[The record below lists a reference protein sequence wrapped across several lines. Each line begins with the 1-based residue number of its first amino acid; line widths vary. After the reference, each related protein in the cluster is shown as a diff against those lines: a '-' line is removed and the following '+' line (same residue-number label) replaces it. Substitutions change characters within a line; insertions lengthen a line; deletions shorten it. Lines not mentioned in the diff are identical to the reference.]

1 MVTETKARI
10 AWGFLAQPG
19 DPLAKVLCDTLG
31 PGEAL
36 RRVLGNAPLS
46 EVIAGVEI
54 GETLLTPSHR
64 DRLRAAYKPDVVRRS
79 LALQERAGIQI
90 LDSSHP
96 HWPEALRDLGE
107 SAPLT
112 LWARG
117 NPAAWDAST
126 PRLAVV
132 GSRQPTAAGLTHTA
146 SIVAG
151 PWLAGA
157 TVISGGASGIDTV
170 AHHAA
175 LLHKRVPIAV
185 LAGGLEGVYPTQNV
199 ALMNRVAEVGV
210 IFSEAPCGMR
220 VRPEKFLARNR
231 LIAAL
236 SHGVIVVEAAFRSG
250 AINTA
255 HHAAGLG
262 REVAVV
268 PGRWDDKASRG
279 CFRLARDLG
288 ARILTEPADA
298 GLVLPLGAG
307 VPA

>member
-1 MVTETKARI
+1 MVTETQARI
-10 AWGFLAQPG
+10 AWGFIAQPG
-19 DPLAKVLCDTLG
+19 DPVAKVLCDALG
-31 PGEAL
+31 PEEAL
-36 RRVLGNAPLS
+36 RRVLGNAPLRK
-46 EVIAGVEI
+46 VVTDVEM
-54 GETLLTPSHR
+54 GETPLTPSHR
-64 DRLRAAYKPDVVRRS
+64 DRLRAGYNPDVVRRS
-79 LALQERAGIQI
+79 QTLQEQAGIQM
-90 LDSSHP
+90 LDSSDSD
-96 HWPEALRDLGE
+96 WPAALHDLGE

-126 PRLAVV
+126 SRLAVV

-151 PWLAGA
+151 PWLDGA

-175 LLHKRVPIAV
+175 LLHERVPIAV

-199 ALMNRVAEVGV
+199 ALMNRVAEAGV
-210 IFSEAPCGMR
+210 IFSEAPCGLR

-255 HHAAGLG
+255 HHAARLG

-307 VPA
+307 VRA